1 MEVNTQQKHSYTK
14 QESNTNQGF
23 GGFFNLKGF
32 AEILSPTSTQNG
44 TLTKN
49 AMKSLDT
56 IHIIFLLYSGAH
68 NSINAWHRSH
78 NILFFLF
85 ILVGILSVELMLWG
99 IYKHWK
105 EGRMVGKMLRIG
117 KYAGI
122 LAMFYATAGI
132 LAQAQDGTANAWLTT
147 YYQWILPSSAPA
159 MFIFAFWIQSV
170 DPIMNAERD
179 TTAHHY
185 LTAVEERREKL
196 DIKRMLLDEKRDL
209 RLLEGQIQKQK
220 INALRRESNSRRT
233 RATLKRAV
241 RVEMPYLLERAGI
254 SIKDANQQ
262 PLYTFLNSKY
272 EVPKQLTDG
281 KQDKSVK

>member
-1 MEVNTQQKHSYTK
+1 MEVNTQHKHSYKK
-14 QESNTNQGF
+14 QGSKADQGF
-23 GGFFNLKGF
+23 SDFFNLKGF
-32 AEILSPTSTQNG
+32 AEVFSPGSTNG
-44 TLTKN
+44 TLNKN
-49 AMKSLDT
+49 AMHSLDK

-68 NSINAWHRSH
+68 NSINAWHRAE

-85 ILVGILSVELMLWG
+85 VLVGILSVELMLWG

-105 EGRMVGKMLRIG
+105 EGRMVGKMLRVG
-117 KYAGI
+117 KYAGM

-132 LAQAQDGTANAWLTT
+132 LAQAQDGTANTWLAS
-147 YYQWILPSSAPA
+147 YYQWILPTSAPA

-196 DIKRMLLDEKRDL
+196 DVKRMQLDEKRDL
-209 RLLEGQIQKQK
+209 RLLEGQIHKQK
-220 INALRRESNSRRT
+220 IHALRKESNSRRT

-281 KQDKSVK
+281 KNNNSGK